1 MNPEIEVSGDTA
13 TITSVPEK
21 PFPFQPLSNYIVLEL
36 QEPKERV
43 TGSGVIIPENVMQK
57 TISTRVVAVS
67 EDTDPT
73 TGLSLV
79 RTVKVGDNVIFDV
92 RGGQLIDVEGEDYL
106 VIRETELYGILKG
119 EGGSLIQM
127 PKSAKSAPKLYRPS

>member
-1 MNPEIEVSGDTA
+1 MNTDEIIG
-13 TITSVPEK
+13 K

-57 TISTRVVAVS
+57 TISTQVVAIS
-67 EDTDPT
+67 TDTDPT

-106 VIRETELYGILKG
+106 VLRESELYGILKG
-119 EGGSLIQM
+119 KGGSLIQM
-127 PKSAKSAPKLYRPS
+127 PKSAKSALKIYRPS

>member
-1 MNPEIEVSGDTA
+1 MNTDEI
-13 TITSVPEK
+13 IEK

-43 TGSGVIIPENVMQK
+43 TGSGVVIPENVMQK
-57 TISTRVVAVS
+57 TISTQVVAIS
-67 EDTDPT
+67 TDTDPT

-106 VIRETELYGILKG
+106 VLRESELYGILKG
-119 EGGSLIQM
+119 KGGSLIQM
-127 PKSAKSAPKLYRPS
+127 PKSAKSAPKIYRPS

>member
-1 MNPEIEVSGDTA
+1 MSTEITIDGNTA
-13 TITSVPEK
+13 TATNEPEK
-21 PFPFQPLSNYIVLEL
+21 PFPFQPLSNFIVLEL

-57 TISTRVVAVS
+57 TVSTRVVAIS
-67 EDTDPT
+67 EDTDPVS
-73 TGLSLV
+73 GVSLV
-79 RTVKVGDNVIFDV
+79 QTVKVGDNVIFDV

-106 VIRETELYGILKG
+106 VIRESELYGILKS

-127 PKSAKSAPKLYRPS
+127 PKSAKSAPKLYRPN